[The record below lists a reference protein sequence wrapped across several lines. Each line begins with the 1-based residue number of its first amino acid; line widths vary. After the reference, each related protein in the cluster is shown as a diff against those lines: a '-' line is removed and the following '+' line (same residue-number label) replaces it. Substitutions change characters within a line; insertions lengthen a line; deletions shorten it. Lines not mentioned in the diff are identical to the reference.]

1 MDFQVRKTQRL
12 ARGLRAGWKKVAR
25 KGQLECRRAAARAT
39 LGATCRPLPAPSCAA
54 DNL

>member
-12 ARGLRAGWKKVAR
+12 AGGLRAGWKKVAR
-25 KGQLECRRAAARAT
+25 KGQLGFWRVAARAT
-39 LGATCRPLPAPSCAA
+39 LGATCRPLPEPSCTA